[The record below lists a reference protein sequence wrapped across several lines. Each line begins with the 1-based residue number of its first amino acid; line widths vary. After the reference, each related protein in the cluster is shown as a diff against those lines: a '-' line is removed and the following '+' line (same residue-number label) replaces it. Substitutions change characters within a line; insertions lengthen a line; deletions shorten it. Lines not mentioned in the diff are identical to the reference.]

1 MNAIEKDAIEKELR
15 DSFAIL
21 RRQDHQPGSNPTRL
35 RYHRIL
41 LIEKGRGRL
50 TIDEQTF
57 ELKGQ
62 ELFLLAKA
70 QIHTFSEKTVFTG
83 YQLSF
88 GDCFWERSPASANNC
103 KAVLFNNAAANQHIA
118 LKAPDQAEL
127 APLFEQLQ
135 KEFQKEDYLNKLD
148 AMAAWLKIIMI
159 KTANINA
166 ALSHAYDDG
175 EKRLYRKFLDHVT
188 RQYRKE
194 HEVATFAR
202 QLNITPRR
210 LSDLCRRCSGKGA
223 KDIING
229 QLLAEAKRS
238 LQFSTHPVKEI
249 AYELNFSTPEQFSA
263 FFKKNA
269 GISPQDYRAGFV
281 NFGR

>member
-1 MNAIEKDAIEKELR
+1 MSAIEKDAIEKELR
-15 DSFAIL
+15 DSFSIQHW
-21 RRQDHQPGSNPTRL
+21 QDHRPGTDPTRL

-41 LIEKGRGRL
+41 YIEKGHGRL
-50 TIDEQTF
+50 TIDEQSF

-62 ELFLLAKA
+62 ELFLLAIT
-70 QIHTFSEKTVFTG
+70 QIHTFSEKTLFTG

-103 KAVLFNNAAANQHIA
+103 KAVLFNNAAANQHITLA
-118 LKAPDQAEL
+118 ATDHKEL
-127 APLFEQLQ
+127 EPLFDQLQ

-166 ALSHAYDDG
+166 ALIHAYDDE
-175 EKRLYRKFLDHVT
+175 EKRLYRKFLDLVT

-194 HEVATFAR
+194 HEVAAFAR
-202 QLNITPRR
+202 QLSITPRK
-210 LSDLCRRCSGKGA
+210 LSDCCRRCSGKGA

-238 LQFSTHPVKEI
+238 LQFSSNPVKEI

-269 GISPQDYRAGFV
+269 SISPQDYRAGFV
-281 NFGR
+281 NFGG